1 MDKISVIV
9 PIYNREKYIRNC
21 LDSIINQT
29 YHNIEVVCVDDKS
42 TDSSLSICDD
52 YAKNDNRIK
61 VVALEKNQGVSN
73 ARNTGIVNATGE
85 WIAFVDSDD
94 YIEENMLLD
103 MITVADKMGVD
114 IVLSDLDMFSQGK
127 RRDMKIPLEEDI
139 IYDKDEIQNS
149 ILPRFTYGGAD
160 NLGLFAFSTKLY
172 RKQIIT
178 DNRIVFDTSIAYEED
193 KLFVIE
199 VLANCNSLYYIPKA
213 YYKYDTSSGGLYSAF
228 NQNAWKW
235 YVNSY
240 SKVSFLIKKYNIK
253 NINNKYNGNTFIYNM
268 TWFLYRSQRIV
279 NKSERQQLQDLVIQD
294 AEVQRICTEIVE
306 SLTSFDKRMAKAILS
321 KNRWKAIQMIDFVYS
336 GKKDKLLKI
345 LKR

>member
-1 MDKISVIV
+1 MDKISVII
-9 PIYNREKYIRNC
+9 PIYNREKYIRKC
-21 LDSIINQT
+21 LESILNQT
-29 YHNIEVVCVDDKS
+29 YNNIEVICVDDKS
-42 TDSSLSICDD
+42 TDSSLSICKE
-52 YAKNDNRIK
+52 YAQNDNRVK

-73 ARNTGIVNATGE
+73 ARNTGIINATGE

-94 YIEENMLLD
+94 YIDVNMFFD
-103 MITVADKMGVD
+103 MIKAADETGVD

-127 RRDMKIPLEEDI
+127 HQDMKISLEPDN
-139 IYDKDEIQNS
+139 IYTKDEIRKY
-149 ILPRFTYGGAD
+149 ILPRFSYEGTD

-172 RKQIIT
+172 KKQIIT

-240 SKVSFLIKKYNIK
+240 FKVNYLIKKYNIN
-253 NINNKYNGNTFIYNM
+253 NINNKYNENTFIYNM
-268 TWFLYRSQRIV
+268 TWFLYRSQRIE
-279 NKSERQQLQDLVIQD
+279 NKSERQQLQDRVIQD
-294 AEVQRICTEIVE
+294 TEVHRICTEIVE

-321 KNRWKAIQMIDFVYS
+321 KNRWKAIKMIDFVYS

-345 LKR
+345 IKR